1 MSRKKTREPG
11 RSKRGKRGFAPPG
24 GNCQVLAC
32 EDCGCGLL
40 TFAVPI
46 GRGKLDDFGTYMD
59 AHHLM
64 PLEYDYDPETCGQLV
79 GEAIVA
85 AADSRLD
92 EAARLAAI
100 AILGHSPC
108 AEAIAALDELA
119 SSGDRLAGVAEFALG
134 ECQGMAEV
142 FGMGDRAVGTLH

>member
-1 MSRKKTREPG
+1 MSRKKIRKPRRDTQG
-11 RSKRGKRGFAPPG
+11 FRGVASLG

-46 GRGKLDDFGTYMD
+46 GSGGLDDFSTYMD

-64 PLEYDYDPETCGQLV
+64 PFDYDYEPDTCGQLV

-85 AADSRLD
+85 SADRHL
-92 EAARLAAI
+92 EETTRLAAI

-108 AEAIAALDELA
+108 TEAIAALAELA
-119 SSGDRLAGVAEFALG
+119 SSDDRLSGVAEFALG
-134 ECQGMAEV
+134 ECQGMAEA
-142 FGMGDRAVGTLH
+142 FGMGDRPGGTLH

>member
-1 MSRKKTREPG
+1 MSRKKIRKSG
-11 RSKRGKRGFAPPG
+11 RGKRGYRSLAPLE

-46 GRGKLDDFGTYMD
+46 GSGKLDDFGTYMD

-64 PLEYDYDPETCGQLV
+64 PFDYDYDPETCGQIV

-85 AADSRLD
+85 SSDRRLE

-108 AEAIAALDELA
+108 AEALAALDSLA
-119 SSGDRLAGVAEFALG
+119 ASDDRLAGVAEFALG
-134 ECQGMAEV
+134 ECQGLAEA

>member
-1 MSRKKTREPG
+1 MSRKKIRRPG
-11 RSKRGKRGFAPPG
+11 RGKQGYRGPAFPG
-24 GNCQVLAC
+24 SNCQILAC

-46 GRGKLDDFGTYMD
+46 GSGKLDDFGTYMD

-64 PLEYDYDPETCGQLV
+64 PFDYEYNPETCGQLV

-85 AADSRLD
+85 VADQRLE

-108 AEAIAALDELA
+108 AEALAALAELA

-134 ECQGMAEV
+134 ECQGMAEA
-142 FGMGDRAVGTLH
+142 FGMSPSPMATLH